1 MRTPKPMPFNRIG
14 SRPLKLLALLLISM
28 QTASC
33 ATLGSMQTRFVD
45 TSCSAFVPITYSA
58 KDTPA
63 TVAEIRAH
71 NRAYDAICPAGK

>member
-14 SRPLKLLALLLISM
+14 SRPLRLLGLLLISM
-28 QTASC
+28 PTASC
-33 ATLGSMQTRFVD
+33 ATLGSAPTRFID

>member
-1 MRTPKPMPFNRIG
+1 
-14 SRPLKLLALLLISM
+14 
-28 QTASC
+28 
-33 ATLGSMQTRFVD
+33 
-45 TSCSAFVPITYSA
+45 VPITYSA